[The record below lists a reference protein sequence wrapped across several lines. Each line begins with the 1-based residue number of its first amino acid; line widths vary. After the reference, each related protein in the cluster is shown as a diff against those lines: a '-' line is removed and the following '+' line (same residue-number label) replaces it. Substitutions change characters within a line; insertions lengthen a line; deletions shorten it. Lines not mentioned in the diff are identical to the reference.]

1 MGMRS
6 HTHSKY
12 RRMAYGLFVCLFMLS
27 LSNSSYAQTS
37 ITTELIRVE
46 RILAKRNIDSM
57 RTLFDPVSRVYL
69 GIKGINSGY
78 YSLEQTLAILE
89 GITRR
94 SKPISFKVK
103 STNTI
108 GTSATTIGELKVEQ
122 ERKVTTLTA
131 VLGFMRCQSSWCINR
146 ILLY

>member
-1 MGMRS
+1 MRS
-6 HTHSKY
+6 HTQTKA

-27 LSNSSYAQTS
+27 LSNSSYAQAS

-57 RTLFDPVSRVYL
+57 RTLFAPEARVYL
-69 GIKGINSGY
+69 GIKGTNSGY
-78 YSLEQTLAILE
+78 YSLEQTLAILD
-89 GITRR
+89 GVTRR

-103 STNTI
+103 STNTL
-108 GTSATTIGELKVEQ
+108 GTTATAIGELKVQQ
-122 ERKVTTLTA
+122 ERGIVTMTA
-131 VLGFMRCQSSWCINR
+131 VLGFLQCQSSWCINR